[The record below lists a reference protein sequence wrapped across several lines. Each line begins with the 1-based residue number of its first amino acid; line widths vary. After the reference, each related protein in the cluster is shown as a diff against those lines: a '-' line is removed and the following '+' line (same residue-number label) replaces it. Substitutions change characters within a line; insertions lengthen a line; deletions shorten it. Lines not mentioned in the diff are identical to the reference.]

1 MPIKVKIALLI
12 GGSVTAV
19 LLLLLLIFNIGIHH
33 QIDDRAR
40 QAIEASLS
48 DSLSQDTS
56 YLAEWIYLP
65 EEENDV
71 LDPMYLSKT
80 DQMIID
86 WCEDHKTVDGIQCR
100 EIGNGQYYLKKVSFQ
115 DDEFGNYSYIA
126 YVNVAGE
133 LQTIRHMNLLFL
145 LAALVTGL
153 IGSLLGY
160 RVGTRL
166 EENEAAQ
173 KMFFENA
180 SHELK
185 TPLTVIQGYA
195 EGIEKGVIKDHKET
209 GEAITAQVKKMSNL
223 VENILL
229 LSKLESQ
236 DQPLR
241 KESLRIDEFL
251 VDCLMPLEEIIAA
264 KEINLKLDL
273 APACILADPERLDCA
288 VTNLLTNAIRYTRG
302 NISIHCDAQ
311 HLLIW
316 NDCDPVPQGDIDHL
330 FDRFHT
336 GSKGSTGIGLAL
348 AKEIVLQHGF
358 QIQARNEHE
367 GLTIEIK
374 Y

>member
-166 EENEAAQ
+166 EENEAA
-173 KMFFENA
+173 
-180 SHELK
+180 
-185 TPLTVIQGYA
+185 P
-195 EGIEKGVIKDHKET
+195 

-316 NDCDPVPQGDIDHL
+316 NDCDSVPQGDIDHL

>member
-302 NISIHCDAQ
+302 NISIRCDAQ
-311 HLLIW
+311 HLLLW

-358 QIQARNEHE
+358 QIRARNEHE

>member
-302 NISIHCDAQ
+302 NISIHCYAQ

-316 NDCDPVPQGDIDHL
+316 NDCDSVPQGDIDHL

>member
-195 EGIEKGVIKDHKET
+195 EGIEKGVIKDYKET
-209 GEAITAQVKKMSNL
+209 GKAIIAQVKKMSNL

-229 LSKLESQ
+229 LAKIEAQ
-236 DQPLR
+236 PQPLQ

-302 NISIHCDAQ
+302 NISIRCDAQ
-311 HLLIW
+311 HLLLW

-358 QIQARNEHE
+358 QIRARNEHE